1 MPQFRGGDGGVDAGG
16 DGGVSDADGDDADDK
31 EPSLPLGRT
40 APPKGVTP
48 VCKSPGLASR
58 S

>member
-16 DGGVSDADGDDADDK
+16 DGGGIDADGVDADDK

-40 APPKGVTP
+40 APP
-48 VCKSPGLASR
+48 
-58 S
+58 